1 MFFSESYP
9 DSINSLALS
18 MNCELKCNSAPV
30 SNLIFSLS
38 FCLALFA
45 SFFDTLNSLSISY
58 TVSFSNSDLND
69 MNFFIIYVSKRDFSK
84 SEI

>member
-9 DSINSLALS
+9 DSNNSLALS

-45 SFFDTLNSLSISY
+45 SFDTLNSLSIS
-58 TVSFSNSDLND
+58 
-69 MNFFIIYVSKRDFSK
+69 
-84 SEI
+84 